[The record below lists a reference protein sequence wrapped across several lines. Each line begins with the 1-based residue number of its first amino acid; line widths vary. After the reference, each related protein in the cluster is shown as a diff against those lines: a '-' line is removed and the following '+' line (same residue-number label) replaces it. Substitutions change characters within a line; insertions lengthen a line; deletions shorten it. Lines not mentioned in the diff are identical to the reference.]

1 MGRKVNGS
9 RAGTPSISLPMG
21 FSDNG
26 LPIGIQFATRP
37 GSEAP
42 LLALAYQLQAT
53 VEWCGR
59 NPNSVGEN

>member
-1 MGRKVNGS
+1 M
-9 RAGTPSISLPMG
+9 SLPIG

-37 GSEAP
+37 GSEAL